1 MRESIVA
8 ALRAPGVSLRDL
20 RIDLFRGLAIYMIF
34 VDHVIGNPLAKFTYR
49 AIGLSDAAELFVFI
63 SGLACGIAYSRLL
76 ARDGFT
82 ALISALIRR
91 AGRIHLFYAL
101 SSVAIILLVVVAMHN
116 LGLHDNLGV
125 AAANPFKAISSALLL
140 ISPPQL
146 SGILVIYIA
155 LTLVLV
161 PALLAKQ
168 GRYRIPVL
176 VVSGLAWA
184 TCQFFPGAMAPLTQ
198 RLFLN
203 PLAWQFLFAIGVT
216 FGAQKEF
223 NRLLLP
229 NSPLR
234 RWLVATAWAVVIGA
248 FLYKV
253 MVSRLG
259 LDIASLRLD
268 HGTVILMKE
277 NLAPARLI
285 HFLSVA
291 LLVATY
297 FRQDSPILRWRIA
310 DPLIKAGKHSLE
322 VFSLSVV
329 LTTMDNI
336 FVLTRSPSLSG
347 RLAADVLAFACL
359 ALSAAALA
367 HHRTLSV
374 RRRATDPQQTATTP

>member
-1 MRESIVA
+1 LPEV
-8 ALRAPGVSLRDL
+8 GLRDL
-20 RIDLFRGLAIYMIF
+20 RIDFFRGLAIYMIF
-34 VDHVIGNPLAKFTYR
+34 VDHVSGDPLAKFTYR
-49 AIGLSDAAELFVFI
+49 MIGLSDAAELFVFI

-76 ARDGFT
+76 VRDGFMT
-82 ALISALIRR
+82 LVSALIRR
-91 AGRIHLFYAL
+91 AARIYLFYAL
-101 SSVAIILLVVVAMHN
+101 SSVAIILLVFIAMNN
-116 LGLHDNLGV
+116 LGLDDNLGI
-125 AAANPFKAISSALLL
+125 AASNPFNAVSSALLL

-168 GRYRIPVL
+168 GRYQIPVL

-216 FGAQKEF
+216 FGVQKEF
-223 NRLLLP
+223 NQLLLP
-229 NSPLR
+229 ISSLW
-234 RWLVATAWAVVIGA
+234 RWLVATAWAVIVGA
-248 FLYKV
+248 FLYKF
-253 MVSRLG
+253 MASRLG

-268 HGTVILMKE
+268 HATVIAMKE

-285 HFLSVA
+285 HFLSFA
-291 LLVATY
+291 LLIATY
-297 FRQDSPILRWRIA
+297 LHRDSAILRWRIV
-310 DPLIKAGKHSLE
+310 DPVIKAGRHSLE

-336 FVLTRSPSLSG
+336 FVLTKSPSLGG
-347 RLAADVLAFACL
+347 RLAADALAFACL
-359 ALSAAALA
+359 ALFSAALA
-367 HHRTLSV
+367 HHRALSA
-374 RRRATDPQQTATTP
+374 RRRAIDPQQKATRP